1 MVITLALNISDGE
14 SAVIGLLAGGYE
26 RTAIAKELDI
36 SVSTV
41 HNRIYEAIKR
51 NGCATSYALV
61 AQFVGDAYEA
71 AARAAETSAPP
82 Q

>member
-1 MVITLALNISDGE
+1 MALNISSGE
-14 SAVIGLLAGGYE
+14 SDVIRLLAGGYE
-26 RTAIAKELDI
+26 RTAIAKELEI

-51 NGCATSYALV
+51 NECKTSYALV

-71 AARAAETSAPP
+71 AARAAETSAPS

>member
-1 MVITLALNISDGE
+1 LALNISDGE
-14 SAVIGLLAGGYE
+14 RAVIQGLADGLE
-26 RTAIAKELDI
+26 RTAIAKTLGV

-51 NGCATSYALV
+51 NECRTSYALV

-71 AARAAETSAPP
+71 AARAAETSAAPE
-82 Q
+82 